1 MALEIANHIQ
11 DNIDEC
17 VSTQDILQGLVET
30 VQKQPS
36 SDAIQK
42 TASSAVAAINELIG
56 DGETIQEE
64 LLGLQEIIKTIL
76 GLVHRRQTEQKL
88 SMEQYVSP
96 VSVAIPEQKAPV

>member
-1 MALEIANHIQ
+1 MQQGNTRNIHYEKIESVALEIANHIQ

-30 VQKQPS
+30 VQKQPP

-42 TASSAVAAINELIG
+42 TTSSAVAAINELIG

-76 GLVHRRQTEQKL
+76 GLVHRRQAEQK
-88 SMEQYVSP
+88 
-96 VSVAIPEQKAPV
+96 